1 MQVWAED
8 TSLTCFQGKHT
19 VTGVFGILF
28 LLLFSLGF
36 IVFIVVLLLW
46 NKDRVIKQDVL
57 FLARYGF
64 LYRAYRTNS
73 FTIYWEAV
81 VTLRKALIGAVVVYA
96 YPLGPNLQAVL
107 ALGVLIVALLLHLVA
122 YPYKVFHAKTC
133 GGLVGMLHEQGP
145 DLNQLETLSLLM
157 SLLTFYSGVVFND
170 KNTSDTGRLTMTAVV
185 TGLHILFILYMVI
198 FRVWGGVHVAVDE
211 KIKVL
216 IFETNEVYDDTLF
229 LPRKVV
235 YLIKV
240 WFRSA
245 TSRRSK
251 GDKGRNSTGSP

>member
-1 MQVWAED
+1 M
-8 TSLTCFQGKHT
+8 
-19 VTGVFGILF
+19 TGVFGVLF

-36 IVFIVVLLLW
+36 IVFIFVLLLR
-46 NKDRVIKQDVL
+46 NKQRALKQDVQ

-64 LYRAYRTNS
+64 LYRAYKTDS
-73 FTIYWEAV
+73 FTIYWEAI

-122 YPYKVFHAKTC
+122 QPYKEIRTKIC
-133 GGLVGMLHEQGP
+133 GGILGTIHEEGP

-170 KNTSDTGRLTMTAVV
+170 KNTSDSGKLVMTVV
-185 TGLHILFILYMVI
+185 ISFLHITFVLYMVI
-198 FRVWGGVHVAVDE
+198 FRVWGGLHVAVHE

-216 IFETNEVYDDTLF
+216 IADTNEVYKENQYF
-229 LPRKVV
+229 PSII
-235 YLIKV
+235 YLLKV
-240 WFRSA
+240 WFGAATKKRSGGTKNVSA
-245 TSRRSK
+245 E
-251 GDKGRNSTGSP
+251 SP